1 MFCLASSMGVWVSYL
16 STYGMLRSSKKYT
29 IRFAPGGPK
38 RTPLFFSRGC
48 SMITCSAGASMKLFM
63 LTVLKHQFSESRP
76 RSVSRM
82 SAVLP
87 VPALPT
93 NMQ

>member
-1 MFCLASSMGVWVSYL
+1 
-16 STYGMLRSSKKYT
+16 
-29 IRFAPGGPK
+29 
-38 RTPLFFSRGC
+38 
-48 SMITCSAGASMKLFM
+48 MITCSAGASMKLFM
-63 LTVLKHQFSESRP
+63 LTVLKHQFSESSP